1 MTTGVGRIVSEVRG
15 PEAKASARAVPVIG
29 LAGGIGAGKSAVAR
43 VMAELG
49 CVVSDSDALARA
61 ALERDDVRAQLVSW
75 WGDGVVG
82 VDGTVDRGAVARI
95 VFGDEAERLRL
106 EALVHPLVR
115 VSRGEAIER
124 AEAAGARAF
133 VIDAPLL
140 FEAGLDAECDV
151 VVFVDAPRA
160 VRLARVRQHRGWDE
174 AELARRESAQLG
186 NDEKRRR
193 ADVVVAIGEDAG
205 LASRVGA
212 LLDGIAPIGGG

>member
-1 MTTGVGRIVSEVRG
+1 MTTGVGRIVSEAVRQ
-15 PEAKASARAVPVIG
+15 VPVIG

-43 VMAELG
+43 AMVELG
-49 CVVSDSDALARA
+49 CVVSDSDTLARA

-75 WGDGVVG
+75 WGDGVFG
-82 VDGTVDRGAVARI
+82 ADGAVDRGAVARI
-95 VFGDEAERLRL
+95 VFGDDAQRLRL
-106 EALVHPLVR
+106 ETLVHPLVR
-115 VSRGEAIER
+115 VSRGEAIAR

-151 VVFVDAPRA
+151 VVFVEAPRA

-193 ADVVVAIGEDAG
+193 ADVVVANGEDAG

-212 LLDGIAPIGGG
+212 VLDRIAPGRDGRVSRG